1 MDAQSVSGT
10 LVSGGVGAV
19 VAVCSWV
26 FRSIFKA
33 QEEQQKKLA
42 ALEVTL
48 AREYVPREE
57 IEQRM
62 DRMQESF
69 EKRLDRVQESVD
81 RVLDHLRNRPA

>member
-1 MDAQSVSGT
+1 MDSQSIGGT
-10 LVSGGVGAV
+10 LISGGVGAV

-48 AREYVPREE
+48 AREYVPRPE
-57 IEQRM
+57 IEGRL

-81 RVLDHLRNRPA
+81 RILEHVRDRAA